1 MFVFHGFDDPI
12 HVMHYIE
19 HTKISTTRT
28 LLCDRI
34 DFRYSEPIIP
44 GKTIESALLFVL
56 VISPVIIQQK
66 DHCDE
71 QIFFTHINDEIY
83 ETTL

>member
-1 MFVFHGFDDPI
+1 VFRGIDDPTR
-12 HVMHYIE
+12 VMHYIE
-19 HTKISTTRT
+19 RTNISATRT

-34 DFRYSEPIIP
+34 DLHYSKPIIL
-44 GKTIESALLFVL
+44 GKTTESALLFVL

-71 QIFFTHINDEIY
+71 QKICYTY
-83 ETTL
+83 K

>member
-1 MFVFHGFDDPI
+1 MFVFRGIDDLA

-19 HTKISTTRT
+19 HTNISATRT

-34 DFRYSEPIIP
+34 DLHYSEPIIL
-44 GKTIESALLFVL
+44 GKTTESALLFVL

-71 QIFFTHINDEIY
+71 QKICYTY
-83 ETTL
+83 K

>member
-19 HTKISTTRT
+19 HTKISATRM

-34 DFRYSEPIIP
+34 NLCYFEPIIP
-44 GKTIESALLFVL
+44 RKNIECSSFVL
-56 VISPVIIQQK
+56 VVSTVIIQQK

-71 QIFFTHINDEIY
+71 KKLLHI
-83 ETTL
+83 

>member
-1 MFVFHGFDDPI
+1 MFHGFDDPI

-19 HTKISTTRT
+19 CTKISTTRT
-28 LLCDRI
+28 LLYDRI
-34 DFRYSEPIIP
+34 DLRYFEPIIL
-44 GKTIESALLFVL
+44 GKTTESALLFVL

-71 QIFFTHINDEIY
+71 QKICYTY
-83 ETTL
+83 K

>member
-19 HTKISTTRT
+19 HTKISATRT

-34 DFRYSEPIIP
+34 DLRYFEPIIL
-44 GKTIESALLFVL
+44 GKNIEFALLFVL
-56 VISPVIIQQK
+56 VVGPIIIQQK

-71 QIFFTHINDEIY
+71 QKNCYTY
-83 ETTL
+83 K

>member
-1 MFVFHGFDDPI
+1 MFRGFDDPV

-19 HTKISTTRT
+19 RTKISATRT

-34 DFRYSEPIIP
+34 NLHNSEPIVP

-56 VISPVIIQQK
+56 VVGPIIIQQK

-71 QIFFTHINDEIY
+71 QKNYYTY
-83 ETTL
+83 K

>member
-1 MFVFHGFDDPI
+1 MFVFRGFDDPV

-19 HTKISTTRT
+19 HTKISATRT

-34 DFRYSEPIIP
+34 DLRYFEPIIL
-44 GKTIESALLFVL
+44 GKNIEFALLFVL
-56 VISPVIIQQK
+56 VVSSAIIQQK

-71 QIFFTHINDEIY
+71 QKNCYT
-83 ETTL
+83 

>member
-1 MFVFHGFDDPI
+1 MFVFRGFDDPI

-19 HTKISTTRT
+19 RTKISATGT

-34 DFRYSEPIIP
+34 DLHYSEPIIP

-56 VISPVIIQQK
+56 VVSPAIIQQK

-71 QIFFTHINDEIY
+71 QKICYTY
-83 ETTL
+83 KC

>member
-1 MFVFHGFDDPI
+1 MFVFRGIDDLA
-12 HVMHYIE
+12 HVMRYIE
-19 HTKISTTRT
+19 RTNISATRT

-34 DFRYSEPIIP
+34 DLHYSEPIIL
-44 GKTIESALLFVL
+44 GKTTESALLFVL

-71 QIFFTHINDEIY
+71 QKICYTY
-83 ETTL
+83 K

>member
-1 MFVFHGFDDPI
+1 MFVFRGFDDPV

-19 HTKISTTRT
+19 HTKISATRT

-34 DFRYSEPIIP
+34 DLRYFEPIIL
-44 GKTIESALLFVL
+44 GKNIEFALLFVL
-56 VISPVIIQQK
+56 VVSPVIIQQK

-71 QIFFTHINDEIY
+71 QKICYTY
-83 ETTL
+83 K

>member
-1 MFVFHGFDDPI
+1 MFVFRGFDDPA

-19 HTKISTTRT
+19 RTNISVTRT

-34 DFRYSEPIIP
+34 DLCYSEPIIL

-71 QIFFTHINDEIY
+71 QKICYTY
-83 ETTL
+83 K

>member
-19 HTKISTTRT
+19 RTKISATMM
-28 LLCDRI
+28 LLCDHI
-34 DFRYSEPIIP
+34 DLRYFEPIIL
-44 GKTIESALLFVL
+44 GKNIEFALLFVL
-56 VISPVIIQQK
+56 VLSPVIIQQK

-71 QIFFTHINDEIY
+71 QKILLHI
-83 ETTL
+83 

>member
-1 MFVFHGFDDPI
+1 MFVFHGFDDPV

-19 HTKISTTRT
+19 HTKISATKM
-28 LLCDRI
+28 LLCDCI
-34 DFRYSEPIIP
+34 DLHYFEPIIL
-44 GKTIESALLFVL
+44 GKNIEFGLLFVL

-71 QIFFTHINDEIY
+71 QKICYTY
-83 ETTL
+83 K